1 MFELAHRRYTTQGID
16 AFYHRIVGVVEINQS
31 TKMTA
36 GVSGGGT
43 GLFSRIS
50 SFFVGAGMSALLGE
64 FFIFKVIR
72 EGNVTMLKK
81 QKELEKRIAALEKK
95 K

>member
-1 MFELAHRRYTTQGID
+1 
-16 AFYHRIVGVVEINQS
+16 
-31 TKMTA
+31 MTA
-36 GVSGGGT
+36 GVSGGGI

-50 SFFVGAGMSALLGE
+50 SFFVGAGMTALAGE
-64 FFIFKVIR
+64 FFIFKEVR
-72 EGNVTMLKK
+72 EGNLTMLKK